1 MINKIMLIVII
12 MLLPA
17 IAFAATVQ
25 VTWNPNTEPDLSGYK
40 LYHGTASGQYGEPV
54 DVGNVTGH
62 VMEITPQHGATYYFA
77 LTAYDTSGNESGYSA
92 EATCFIPDGVKP
104 EKPTGLR
111 AIIQAIISWFKG
123 LFGVGGGGVTWDKR
137 SRRQSD
143 RRAIWPNCSY
153 IHPPGLST
161 NQRLQVSGRTSS
173 RVRDVVQER
182 LRRRHVHHR
191 EDPGISKLK

>member
-17 IAFAATVQ
+17 IAFAATIQ
-25 VTWNPNTEPDLSGYK
+25 VNWNPNTEEDLAGYR
-40 LYHGTASGQYGEPV
+40 LYVGTASGQYGEPV

-62 VMEITPQHGATYYFA
+62 VMEITPEYGATYYFA

-111 AIIQAIISWFKG
+111 AIIQAIVSWFKG
-123 LFGVGGGGVTWDKR
+123 LFGL
-137 SRRQSD
+137 
-143 RRAIWPNCSY
+143 RAE
-153 IHPPGLST
+153 
-161 NQRLQVSGRTSS
+161 
-173 RVRDVVQER
+173 VV
-182 LRRRHVHHR
+182 
-191 EDPGISKLK
+191 

>member
-17 IAFAATVQ
+17 IAFAATIQ
-25 VTWNPNTEPDLSGYK
+25 VNWNPNTEEDLAGYR
-40 LYHGTASGQYGEPV
+40 LYVGTASGQYGEPV

-111 AIIQAIISWFKG
+111 AIIQAIVSWFKW
-123 LFGVGGGGVTWDKR
+123 LFGL
-137 SRRQSD
+137 
-143 RRAIWPNCSY
+143 RAE
-153 IHPPGLST
+153 
-161 NQRLQVSGRTSS
+161 
-173 RVRDVVQER
+173 VV
-182 LRRRHVHHR
+182 
-191 EDPGISKLK
+191 

>member
-1 MINKIMLIVII
+1 MKK
-12 MLLPA
+12 LLTILAILA
-17 IAFAATVQ
+17 IAGIAQAATINVS
-25 VTWNPNTEPDLSGYK
+25 WNPNTEPDLAGYK

-111 AIIQAIISWFKG
+111 AIIQAIVSWFKG
-123 LFGVGGGGVTWDKR
+123 LFGL
-137 SRRQSD
+137 
-143 RRAIWPNCSY
+143 RAAVIA
-153 IHPPGLST
+153 
-161 NQRLQVSGRTSS
+161 
-173 RVRDVVQER
+173 
-182 LRRRHVHHR
+182 
-191 EDPGISKLK
+191 

>member
-1 MINKIMLIVII
+1 MKKLFTILAIL
-12 MLLPA
+12 A
-17 IAFAATVQ
+17 IAGIAQAATVQ

-40 LYHGTASGQYGEPV
+40 LYHGTASGQYGEPI

-77 LTAYDTSGNESGYSA
+77 LTAYDTSGNESGYSD

-123 LFGVGGGGVTWDKR
+123 LFGL
-137 SRRQSD
+137 
-143 RRAIWPNCSY
+143 RAAVIA
-153 IHPPGLST
+153 
-161 NQRLQVSGRTSS
+161 
-173 RVRDVVQER
+173 
-182 LRRRHVHHR
+182 
-191 EDPGISKLK
+191 

>member
-1 MINKIMLIVII
+1 MKKLFTILAIL
-12 MLLPA
+12 A
-17 IAFAATVQ
+17 IAGIAQAATVQ

-62 VMEITPQHGATYYFA
+62 VMEITPEYGATYYFA

-111 AIIQAIISWFKG
+111 AIIQAIVSWFKG
-123 LFGVGGGGVTWDKR
+123 LFGL
-137 SRRQSD
+137 
-143 RRAIWPNCSY
+143 RASVIA
-153 IHPPGLST
+153 
-161 NQRLQVSGRTSS
+161 
-173 RVRDVVQER
+173 
-182 LRRRHVHHR
+182 
-191 EDPGISKLK
+191 

>member
-17 IAFAATVQ
+17 IAFAATIQ
-25 VTWNPNTEPDLSGYK
+25 VNWNPNTEEDLAGYR
-40 LYHGTASGQYGEPV
+40 LYVGTASGQYGEPV

-62 VMEITPQHGATYYFA
+62 VMEITPEHGATYYFA

-123 LFGVGGGGVTWDKR
+123 LFGL
-137 SRRQSD
+137 
-143 RRAIWPNCSY
+143 RAE
-153 IHPPGLST
+153 
-161 NQRLQVSGRTSS
+161 
-173 RVRDVVQER
+173 VV
-182 LRRRHVHHR
+182 
-191 EDPGISKLK
+191 

>member
-1 MINKIMLIVII
+1 MKKLFTILAIL
-12 MLLPA
+12 A
-17 IAFAATVQ
+17 IAGIAQAATVQ

-111 AIIQAIISWFKG
+111 AIIQAIVSWFKG
-123 LFGVGGGGVTWDKR
+123 LFGL
-137 SRRQSD
+137 
-143 RRAIWPNCSY
+143 RAE
-153 IHPPGLST
+153 
-161 NQRLQVSGRTSS
+161 
-173 RVRDVVQER
+173 VV
-182 LRRRHVHHR
+182 
-191 EDPGISKLK
+191 

>member
-1 MINKIMLIVII
+1 MKK
-12 MLLPA
+12 LLTILAILA
-17 IAFAATVQ
+17 IAGIAQAATVQ

-77 LTAYDTSGNESGYSA
+77 LTAYDTSGNESGYSD

-111 AIIQAIISWFKG
+111 AIIQAIVSWFKG
-123 LFGVGGGGVTWDKR
+123 LFGL
-137 SRRQSD
+137 
-143 RRAIWPNCSY
+143 RAE
-153 IHPPGLST
+153 
-161 NQRLQVSGRTSS
+161 
-173 RVRDVVQER
+173 VV
-182 LRRRHVHHR
+182 
-191 EDPGISKLK
+191 

>member
-1 MINKIMLIVII
+1 MDMINKIMLIVII

-25 VTWNPNTEPDLSGYK
+25 VTWNPNTEPDLAGYR
-40 LYHGTASGQYGEPV
+40 LYVGEASGQYGEPV

-111 AIIQAIISWFKG
+111 AIIQAIVSWFKG
-123 LFGVGGGGVTWDKR
+123 LFGL
-137 SRRQSD
+137 
-143 RRAIWPNCSY
+143 RASVIA
-153 IHPPGLST
+153 
-161 NQRLQVSGRTSS
+161 
-173 RVRDVVQER
+173 
-182 LRRRHVHHR
+182 
-191 EDPGISKLK
+191 

>member
-1 MINKIMLIVII
+1 MKKLFTILAML
-12 MLLPA
+12 A
-17 IAFAATVQ
+17 IAGIAQAATVQ

-62 VMEITPQHGATYYFA
+62 VMEITPEYGATYYFA

-123 LFGVGGGGVTWDKR
+123 LFGL
-137 SRRQSD
+137 
-143 RRAIWPNCSY
+143 RAAVIA
-153 IHPPGLST
+153 
-161 NQRLQVSGRTSS
+161 
-173 RVRDVVQER
+173 
-182 LRRRHVHHR
+182 
-191 EDPGISKLK
+191 

>member
-1 MINKIMLIVII
+1 MKKLFTILAIL
-12 MLLPA
+12 A
-17 IAFAATVQ
+17 IAGIAQAATVQ

-111 AIIQAIISWFKG
+111 AIIKAIVSWFRG
-123 LFGVGGGGVTWDKR
+123 LFGL
-137 SRRQSD
+137 
-143 RRAIWPNCSY
+143 RAE
-153 IHPPGLST
+153 
-161 NQRLQVSGRTSS
+161 
-173 RVRDVVQER
+173 VV
-182 LRRRHVHHR
+182 
-191 EDPGISKLK
+191 

>member
-1 MINKIMLIVII
+1 MKKLFTILAIL
-12 MLLPA
+12 A
-17 IAFAATVQ
+17 IAGIAQAATVQ

-123 LFGVGGGGVTWDKR
+123 LFG
-137 SRRQSD
+137 
-143 RRAIWPNCSY
+143 
-153 IHPPGLST
+153 
-161 NQRLQVSGRTSS
+161 LQASV
-173 RVRDVVQER
+173 
-182 LRRRHVHHR
+182 
-191 EDPGISKLK
+191 IA